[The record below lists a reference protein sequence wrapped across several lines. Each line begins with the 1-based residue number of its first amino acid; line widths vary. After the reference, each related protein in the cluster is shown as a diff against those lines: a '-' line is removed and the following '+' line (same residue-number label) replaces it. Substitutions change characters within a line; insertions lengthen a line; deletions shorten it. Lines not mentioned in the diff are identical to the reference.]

1 MEAFVYSWSD
11 NKTAKIYVGVHKG
24 AQTDGY
30 ICSSKPMM
38 AEYRERPTDF
48 TRQIIA
54 TGTLNDCAVLE
65 VAIIKQLLK
74 NKDTCYNRAAG
85 KMIIND
91 VHPMLG
97 KTHSDATKRKISLN
111 SVGNKGK
118 SFSNEH
124 KKKIGDAQ
132 IGNKNHMYGKNHD
145 AIVKEKIALTSKSW
159 IRTEEIKQKIGNAN
173 RGKKATQ
180 DTILKLQ
187 KAHVTQACIVNGI
200 YYFSIQEAHRQTGI
214 GFSTIISWCKNPE
227 RKRTLKYAYITECR
241 YANA

>member
-11 NKTAKIYVGVHKG
+11 HKTAKIYVGVHKG
-24 AQTDGY
+24 SQTDGY

-74 NKDTCYNRAAG
+74 DKAACYNRAAG

-97 KTHSDATKRKISLN
+97 KTHSEQSRKKLSVAHTGVAWDQTRKDAFNKSRIGFIPWNKGIKYQGQPRPPEVREKIRIAKTGATASDATKEKMSQNRKGR
-111 SVGNKGK
+111 VPWNKGK
-118 SFSNEH
+118 KYAGTPCSEEKKLALSIANAGKAPPNKGIPMSSEQKEKLKAIIA
-124 KKKIGDAQ
+124 KKKKEA
-132 IGNKNHMYGKNHD
+132 KN
-145 AIVKEKIALTSKSW
+145 A
-159 IRTEEIKQKIGNAN
+159 
-173 RGKKATQ
+173 
-180 DTILKLQ
+180 
-187 KAHVTQACIVNGI
+187 
-200 YYFSIQEAHRQTGI
+200 
-214 GFSTIISWCKNPE
+214 
-227 RKRTLKYAYITECR
+227 
-241 YANA
+241 